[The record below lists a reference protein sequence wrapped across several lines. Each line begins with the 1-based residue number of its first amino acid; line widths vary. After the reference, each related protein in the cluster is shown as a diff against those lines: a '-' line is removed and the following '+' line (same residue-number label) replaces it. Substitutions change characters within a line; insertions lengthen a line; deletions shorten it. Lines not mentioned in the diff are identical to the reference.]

1 MSDAAT
7 PQTSQ
12 EAGLPVLEA
21 RAVLLGQ
28 RAADRDEAVRRCGR
42 LLVDIGAVEEPY
54 IDAML
59 AREHDISTY
68 VGEGVAIPH
77 ATHAGRA
84 SVIRDALAVV
94 GFADPVAWEGGQVR
108 VCVAIAARGDAHMAV
123 LSQLAEILLDPPSAQ
138 ALREA
143 DDPEA
148 VLGLL
153 APAADAL
160 T

>member
-1 MSDAAT
+1 M
-7 PQTSQ
+7 
-12 EAGLPVLEA
+12 PVLEA

-28 RAADRDEAVRRCGR
+28 HAADREDAVRRCGR

-59 AREHDISTY
+59 ARERDISTY

-84 SVIRDALAVV
+84 SVRRDALAVV
-94 GFADPVAWEGGQVR
+94 GFTDPVAWEGGPVR
-108 VCVAIAARGDAHMAV
+108 VCVAIAARGGAHMAV
-123 LSQLAEILLDPPSAQ
+123 LSQLAEILLNPPSAR

-143 DDPEA
+143 EDPEA
-148 VLGLL
+148 VLRLL
-153 APAADAL
+153 APAASAL